1 MVKFGINASRIYP
14 GILSF
19 LTFEFLESNIHTL
32 SILTRLFIVLE
43 ENSIDAEIM
52 TDSIIKIH
60 TRKSNLIELIEDNFN
75 MDIVEVI
82 DLDE

>member
-1 MVKFGINASRIYP
+1 MVKFGINASRVHPYN
-14 GILSF
+14 LSF

-52 TDSIIKIH
+52 TNSIIKIH
-60 TRKSNLIELIEDNFN
+60 TKKSNLIELIKDNFN